1 MKQLRFDGAALP
13 RALTRR
19 DVIRGS
25 AALAATG
32 GLPWLAGCSGGD
44 QPATGGQSSA
54 GQAMTFLA
62 VLPMTTLTYA
72 PEMLADA
79 GGLFAGQGL
88 DVSFQSTRGTA
99 QAIQLVL
106 AGSAPIT
113 RIGQIEA
120 IGHAANRDAPI
131 VNVGT
136 VVKQS
141 TIRIVSSAAAP
152 LREPRDFVG
161 TTLGI
166 PSEGGESETT
176 LDLVLAGAGVDP
188 ASVERQVVGVGP
200 GVFNLVEQGR
210 IAGFMVSIDTA
221 KILEQ
226 QNPDVVVLRPG
237 DFIDSGSQLYMVSQ
251 DGLREHP
258 DLIRRYLEAVREA
271 IDFIIADDGFDESLR
286 IMREKYSFGTLQN
299 DTVAKESLAEYVTAW
314 TAAGAGN
321 ILRTDAAR
329 WRAGYEELVAAGQIA
344 AGHDPGAWFTNELV
358 PAR

>member
-1 MKQLRFDGAALP
+1 MSNAFFN
-13 RALTRR
+13 RR
-19 DVIRGS
+19 EVIRSSAAAMVASGS
-25 AALAATG
+25 APLLSA
-32 GLPWLAGCSGGD
+32 CSGG
-44 QPATGGQSSA
+44 GQETA
-54 GQAMTFLA
+54 GLAVTFLA

-79 GGLFAGQGL
+79 SGYFNDQGL

-106 AGSAPIT
+106 AGNAPIT

-120 IGHAANRDAPI
+120 MSHAANRGAPI

-141 TIRIVSSAAAP
+141 TIRFVSSSSNP

-161 TTLGI
+161 KLIGI

-176 LDLVLAGAGVDP
+176 LDLLLAGSGIDP

-200 GVFNLVEQGR
+200 GVFSLVEQGR

-221 KILEQ
+221 RILAQ
-226 QNPDVVVLRPG
+226 QNPDIVVLRPG
-237 DFIDSGSQLYMVSQ
+237 DFIDSGSQLYMASEE
-251 DGLREHP
+251 GLTEHP
-258 DLIRRYLEAVREA
+258 DLIRRYLAAVREA

-286 IMREKYSFGTLQN
+286 IMRQKYSFGTLQD
-299 DTVAKESLAEYVTAW
+299 DTVAKESLAEYVSAW
-314 TAAGAGN
+314 TAAGTSN
-321 ILRTDAAR
+321 ILRTDPAR
-329 WRAGYEELVAAGQIA
+329 WQAAYEELVAAGQLDS
-344 AGHDPGAWFTNELV
+344 GHDPAAWYTNEFV